1 MNMGHLCN
9 WWFTYYSKHVV
20 FFVITLKY
28 QRVPWEIAGAKVPIV
43 EHFNC
48 WLAGFHRDNQGL
60 TAGGVSKWTPT
71 CHCVHPTKTLKPLN
85 LWSIVS
91 GLVRVFLLS
100 RVYPL
105 TTWNIECINEGSLSE
120 PHTATP
126 LILKPFQPILHAM
139 PPEQTLICYWNVL
152 DLCTIC
158 LWMFVSIYFFAR
170 DGILW
175 QAASLRSLWP

>member
-1 MNMGHLCN
+1 MNMGHYAIDDSPITVNMLC
-9 WWFTYYSKHVV
+9 
-20 FFVITLKY
+20 FFVITLKLPTGTMRDCWS
-28 QRVPWEIAGAKVPIV
+28 QVPIV

-60 TAGGVSKWTPT
+60 TAGACPNGRHLSLCSPNKN
-71 CHCVHPTKTLKPLN
+71 TKTFKSVINSFRPC
-85 LWSIVS
+85 S
-91 GLVRVFLLS
+91 GV
-100 RVYPL
+100 L
-105 TTWNIECINEGSLSE
+105 TFKSLSTYNLE
-120 PHTATP
+120 HWMHKWGLTFWATYSYTINFKTLP
-126 LILKPFQPILHAM
+126 ANITCNATRT
-139 PPEQTLICYWNVL
+139 TLICYWNVL